1 MADQI
6 KVDASQLNANAETL
20 KRDAAAMQD
29 YLYQIYA
36 AIKPH
41 DPSNGGGDEVGKA
54 LGEQY
59 FNNANQVL
67 HASGVAALLL
77 IDIANLAASGADNAA
92 QIELLLTK
100 INQDLSIGD
109 AKLPS
114 IVDAV
119 NNATSGGSTP
129 HTRR

>member
-41 DPSNGGGDEVGKA
+41 DPTNGGGDEVGKA

-59 FNNANQVL
+59 FTNANQIL
-67 HASGVAALLL
+67 HAGGVAALLL
-77 IDIANLAASGADNAA
+77 VDIANLAASGADNAA
-92 QIELLLTK
+92 QIEIALTK
-100 INQDLSIGD
+100 INEDLSVGD

-114 IVDAV
+114 IVDA
-119 NNATSGGSTP
+119 ATSAGSSTP
-129 HTRR
+129 RTRR